1 MHMAR
6 LQTAHATEA
15 TSGCHSGDR
24 GGPINKVEQVS
35 SDDHQMRLAGGWC
48 GAELHV
54 CCIGGRGTMYHVS
67 GVGPCTVRSSASWV
81 MVTWDPLWTE

>member
-1 MHMAR
+1 MAR

-54 CCIGGRGTMYHVS
+54 CCIGGGGTMYHVS
-67 GVGPCTVRSSASWV
+67 GGQGWS
-81 MVTWDPLWTE
+81 